1 MRRIFFILLSVVACT
16 GLQAQSKCGISI
28 LGDSYSTFKGYVLPD
43 SNYVWYPQEKAEN
56 NDVQDVRQ
64 LWWQQAIR
72 RKGYR
77 LCQNNSFSGATICHT
92 GYDGADYSD
101 RSYCTRLWHL
111 GSPDVIFVFGGT
123 NDTWAKSP
131 VGDFK
136 YGGWTASDLYQFR
149 PAMAYVLA
157 HLQNRYPGAEV
168 YVIINDILSED
179 ITASMK
185 TICDHYQVPYI
196 QLHDI
201 DKQWGHPSQKG
212 MRQIAEQV
220 GVGSEVVSR
229 LVGMLDALYVAH
241 DACDD

>member
-1 MRRIFFILLSVVACT
+1 MRRLLFFLLAVTLFADV
-16 GLQAQSKCGISI
+16 QAQSKLGISI

-64 LWWQQAIR
+64 LWWHQLIR
-72 RKGYR
+72 EHGYR

-92 GYDGADYSD
+92 GYDREDYSD
-101 RSYCTRLWHL
+101 RSYCTRLWYL
-111 GSPDVIFVFGGT
+111 GSPDMILVFGGT

-131 VGDFK
+131 VGDYQYSDWNRHDLFK
-136 YGGWTASDLYQFR
+136 FR
-149 PAMAYVLA
+149 PAMAYVLVN
-157 HLQNRYPGAEV
+157 LQNRYPGTDI

-179 ITASMK
+179 ITVSMK
-185 TICDHYQVPYI
+185 TICDHYHVPYI

-220 GVGSEVVSR
+220 AEAIKR
-229 LVGMLDALYVAH
+229 
-241 DACDD
+241 

>member
-1 MRRIFFILLSVVACT
+1 MRRVLFFILMVVACT
-16 GLQAQSKCGISI
+16 GMQAQSKRSISI

-56 NDVQDVRQ
+56 NDVQNVRQ
-64 LWWQQAIR
+64 LWWHQLIR
-72 RKGYR
+72 EHGYR

-92 GYDGADYSD
+92 GYDREDYSD
-101 RSYCTRLWHL
+101 RSYCTRLWYL
-111 GSPDVIFVFGGT
+111 GSPDIILVFGGT

-131 VGDFK
+131 VGDFQYSDWK
-136 YGGWTASDLYQFR
+136 RSDLFKFR
-149 PAMAYVLA
+149 PAMAYLLA
-157 HLQNRYPGAEV
+157 NLQNRYPGTDI

-179 ITASMK
+179 VTVSMK
-185 TICDHYQVPYI
+185 TICDHYHVPYI

-220 GVGSEVVSR
+220 AEAIK
-229 LVGMLDALYVAH
+229 D
-241 DACDD
+241 